1 MRTGLGLSKL
11 TAVVAAL
18 ASLAITAASTAV
30 AQENTASDQAAA
42 LACGTRSVFLDGIR
56 AIDVLEEGEAD
67 EVYILDE
74 DGVKIWPVTA
84 AYVSMGEGQRFEV
97 DKCVPV
103 GETLRLWDDD
113 GALNPNDFMGSTTIL
128 TEETRDE
135 YFDNGSSRYR
145 LGVVA

>member
-1 MRTGLGLSKL
+1 MHTGLRLSKI

-18 ASLAITAASTAV
+18 ASLAITGAPRRSPKR
-30 AQENTASDQAAA
+30 
-42 LACGTRSVFLDGIR
+42 TRPLTRLTLGK
-56 AIDVLEEGEAD
+56 AD

-103 GETLRLWDDD
+103 GDTLRLWDDD
-113 GALNPNDFMGSTTIL
+113 GALNPNDFMGSTKIL
-128 TEETRDE
+128 AEETRDE
-135 YFDNGSSRYR
+135 YFDNGSSRHR